1 MVFLVSLINKLS
13 KNLNLNLSIFLVLL
27 FILFNSQAYANQ
39 EIKRFSI
46 GDEKAPIVIYEF
58 VSLACSHCATFNA
71 EILPKLKSD
80 YVEKKLVK
88 IIFIDVPF
96 GPIQNTQAHAL
107 LYKSKNISQFE
118 LLSSLLFKNQQAWL
132 TTQNP
137 QKEIATFARLVGLT
151 NEDIQVAFEDTNFH
165 ESLKNESEKYLK
177 TLNIQGTPSLLI
189 TKAKNPLNSP
199 ENIKMEGLGKYENI
213 KNNIDKL
220 LK

>member
-1 MVFLVSLINKLS
+1 MSSLISLINNLS
-13 KNLNLNLSIFLVLL
+13 KNLNINFALVLL
-27 FILFNSQAYANQ
+27 FVIFNNSLFANKD
-39 EIKRFSI
+39 IKRFSI
-46 GDEKAPIVIYEF
+46 GDEKAPVVIYEF

-71 EILPKLKSD
+71 EILPKLKQD

-96 GPIQNTQAHAL
+96 GPLQNTQAHSL

-118 LLSSLLFKNQQAWL
+118 LLSSLLFKNQQTWL
-132 TTQNP
+132 TSSNP

-151 NEDIQVAFEDTNFH
+151 NDDIKSAFEDTTLH
-165 ESLKNESEKYLK
+165 QALKNESEQYLK

-189 TKAKNPLNSP
+189 TKAGNSISSP
-199 ENIKMEGLGKYENI
+199 ENIKIEGMGKYESI